1 MRWGVYARDG
11 FEGAAAFRQGLIEAG
26 QQAWL
31 RSLSDYGSGCT
42 ESFDAVAV
50 FGLRGKGESICNDYR
65 GIPVAVIDYGY
76 LLRTHG
82 EADFHTGHWQVS
94 LGGLNQIPPWE
105 CPPDRFEALGL
116 EVVEQCGDPGGY
128 ALVCPQT
135 PGDAAHGHDQD
146 ALAAWVQAQAE
157 RFPGARLRPHPKAP
171 ELTYGL
177 PLAPTSMAE
186 ALAGARLVVTG
197 NSNIG
202 HDALLAGVPVVS
214 TFPGAAW
221 EHLSGEQLPG
231 ITQRLAHFH
240 RCAWGQWTWHEFRSG
255 LAARFLVEH
264 LLPNRPPKW

>member
-11 FEGAAAFRQGLIEAG
+11 FEGAAAFRQGLLDAG

-31 RSLSDYGSGCT
+31 RSLSDYGPGCT

-50 FGLRGKGESICNDYR
+50 FGLRGKGESIRNDYR
-65 GIPVAVIDYGY
+65 GIPVAVVDYGY
-76 LLRTHG
+76 LRRTHG
-82 EADFHTGHWQVS
+82 EVDWSTGHWQVS
-94 LGGLNQIPPWE
+94 IGGLNQIPPWA
-105 CPPDRFEALGL
+105 CPSDRFEALGL
-116 EVVEQCGDPGGY
+116 SAADCGGDPSGY
-128 ALVCPQT
+128 ALICPQT
-135 PGDAAHGHDQD
+135 PGDAAHGRDHSEME
-146 ALAAWVQAQAE
+146 AWVGTQVKC
-157 RFPGARLRPHPKAP
+157 FPHARIRPHPKAA

-177 PLAPTSMAE
+177 PLAPPDMGE

-197 NSNIG
+197 NSNMG

-221 EHLSGEQLPG
+221 EHLSGEQLPD

-240 RCAWGQWTWHEFRSG
+240 RCAWGQWTWQEFRSG